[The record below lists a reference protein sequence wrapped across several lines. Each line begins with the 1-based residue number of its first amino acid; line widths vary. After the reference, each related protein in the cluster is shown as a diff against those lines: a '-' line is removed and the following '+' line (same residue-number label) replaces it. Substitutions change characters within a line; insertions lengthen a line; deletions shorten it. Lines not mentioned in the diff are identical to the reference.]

1 MNLDEPRSQWW
12 LAVDGRPTG
21 PYSKAYLVASLAGG
35 TVRTDQRVASTEG
48 GDWRPLGSW
57 PAFQDA
63 ARKYP
68 PPFVPASISPTKLD
82 RILQSTVAW
91 FFLVGD
97 PLLLIWKGVAGVMYP
112 WAYLEAAPQRSFEM
126 TVTTLTVF
134 AQVGLCAAGWLGGLR
149 LLQGARDA
157 VYWLSAAIGLSWLLS
172 ISTTLVGEFLAAL
185 SDTATRNPEQA
196 TFEASSAGMAVLV
209 ITLLLGLITV
219 TVHVVGVIWLWTR
232 WTRIAVSH
240 PGSQGEAR

>member
-1 MNLDEPRSQWW
+1 MNPDELHPQWW

-21 PYSKAYLVASLAGG
+21 PYSKAYVLASLVGG
-35 TVRTDQRVASTEG
+35 TVRTDQRVASTAG
-48 GDWRPLGSW
+48 GDWRPLGAW

-68 PPFVPASISPTKLD
+68 PPFLPVSISPTKLD

-97 PLLLIWKGVAGVMYP
+97 PLLLIWKGVVGMMYP

-126 TVTTLTVF
+126 TVTTLIVF
-134 AQVGLCAAGWLGGLR
+134 AHVGLCAAGWLGGLR
-149 LLQGARDA
+149 LLQGSRDA
-157 VYWLSAAIGLSWLLS
+157 VYWLSAVIGLSWFLA

-185 SDTATRNPEQA
+185 SDTAMRNPGQA
-196 TFEASSAGMAVLV
+196 TFEASGLGMTVLG

-219 TVHVVGVIWLWTR
+219 TVHVVGGIWLWTR
-232 WTRIAVSH
+232 WTRIAVSRR
-240 PGSQGEAR
+240 GFQEEAR

>member
-1 MNLDEPRSQWW
+1 MTPDEPLSQWW

-48 GDWRPLGSW
+48 GDWRPLGAW

-68 PPFVPASISPTKLD
+68 PPFASVSLSPTKLD

-97 PLLLIWKGVAGVMYP
+97 PLLLIWKGVVGVMHP
-112 WAYLEAAPQRSFEM
+112 SRYLEVAPQRDFELAVM
-126 TVTTLTVF
+126 MLTVF
-134 AQVGLCAAGWLGGLR
+134 AQIGLCVAGWLGGLR

-157 VYWLSAAIGLSWLLS
+157 VYWLSAVIGLSWLLG
-172 ISTTLVGEFLAAL
+172 ISSTLVGEFLAAL
-185 SDTATRNPEQA
+185 SDTAVRNPDQA
-196 TFEASSAGMAVLV
+196 TFEASGVGMAVLG
-209 ITLLLGLITV
+209 ITLVLGLITV

-232 WTRIAVSH
+232 WRRIAVSQ
-240 PGSQGEAR
+240 PGFQGEAR

>member
-1 MNLDEPRSQWW
+1 MTSDEPRSQWW

-48 GDWRPLGSW
+48 GDWRPLGAW
-57 PAFQDA
+57 PAFQEA

-68 PPFVPASISPTKLD
+68 PPFVLASISPTKLD
-82 RILQSTVAW
+82 RILQSTLAW

-112 WAYLEAAPQRSFEM
+112 WAYLEAAPQRDFEM
-126 TVTTLTVF
+126 MVTMLTVF
-134 AQVGLCAAGWLGGLR
+134 AQVGLCAGGCLGGLR

-157 VYWLSAAIGLSWLLS
+157 VYWLSAVIGLSWLLAM
-172 ISTTLVGEFLAAL
+172 STTLVGEFLAAL
-185 SDTATRNPEQA
+185 SDTTMRNPDQA
-196 TFEASSAGMAVLV
+196 TFEASGVGMAVLG
-209 ITLLLGLITV
+209 ITLVLGLITV

-232 WTRIAVSH
+232 WTRITVSH
-240 PGSQGEAR
+240 PEFQGEAR